1 MYTHAKDHLH
11 MLKSCSPCQS
21 LVGYGHTKITQ
32 HALEV
37 SVFRMLKLDT
47 IQKKKKGRKK
57 RRTNKKNKNDKD
69 EVMMAYI
76 IINILYP
83 QNTHTHAQT
92 RCPTTDLCSPVQPMV

>member
-1 MYTHAKDHLH
+1 MSEFGGLWTHQNNPACTR
-11 MLKSCSPCQS
+11 S
-21 LVGYGHTKITQ
+21 VR
-32 HALEV
+32 
-37 SVFRMLKLDT
+37 VFRMLKLDT

-83 QNTHTHAQT
+83 QNTHTHAHTHTHAQT